1 MHRERGVREN
11 PHPQQIVGNGTTR
24 AYRFRMRLSVLPA
37 FVLVSALCACA
48 LSSEDEPQSDDAV
61 TDADLTQATATRL
74 GVPLAVLEASFFFK
88 PSSIDQSGL
97 GVVLGERAA
106 FASGSGSQSLP
117 AMTTLDHKPFARLFG
132 SGVDLGPEAYFGAFF
147 DYPSIK
153 QDGNPG
159 ERLVGKHAAPLLPV
173 TAMAKGKRCRVLGAA
188 FDMYSSAAPKLM
200 SLAATIDS
208 VSPTLQNGAVV
219 SYTVVAKTR
228 TSTGGEGSL
237 LVCDGKLAGI
247 SAGAGS
253 QGTYF
258 EFHSVDPGLVKA
270 FERAR
275 DGGVAECKR
284 RNRCD

>member
-1 MHRERGVREN
+1 MRSLAPLFGRF
-11 PHPQQIVGNGTTR
+11 VG
-24 AYRFRMRLSVLPA
+24 
-37 FVLVSALCACA
+37 SALLLSALGACA
-48 LSSEDEPQSDDAV
+48 ISSDDEPQGDDAV

-88 PSSIDQSGL
+88 PSGMDQSGL
-97 GVVLGERAA
+97 GVVLGDRAA
-106 FASGSGSQSLP
+106 FAAGSGSQSLP
-117 AMTTLDHKPFARLFG
+117 AMTTLDHKPFARLFA

-153 QDGNPG
+153 QQGNAG
-159 ERLVGKHAAPLLPV
+159 ERLTGKRAAPLLPPA
-173 TAMAKGKRCRVLGAA
+173 AMAKGMRCRVLGAA

-208 VSPTLQNGAVV
+208 VQPSVQNGAVV

-228 TSTGGEGSL
+228 TSSGGEGSL

-275 DGGVAECKR
+275 DSGVTECKR

>member
-1 MHRERGVREN
+1 
-11 PHPQQIVGNGTTR
+11 
-24 AYRFRMRLSVLPA
+24 MRLSSLATV
-37 FVLVSALCACA
+37 VLVSALCACA
-48 LSSEDEPQSDDAV
+48 ASSEDEPQGDDAV

-74 GVPLAVLEASFFFK
+74 GVPLAILESSFFFK

-97 GVVLGERAA
+97 GVVVGERAA

-117 AMTTLDHKPFARLFG
+117 SMTTLDHKPFARLFG

-153 QDGNPG
+153 REGNAG
-159 ERLVGKHAAPLLPV
+159 ERLIGKRPAPLLPPA
-173 TAMAKGKRCRVLGAA
+173 AMAKGKRCRVLGAA

-208 VSPTLQNGAVV
+208 VSPTLERGEVV

-228 TSTGGEGSL
+228 TSSGGEGSL

-247 SAGAGS
+247 AAGAGS

-258 EFHSVDPGLVKA
+258 EFHSVDAGLVKA

-275 DGGVAECKR
+275 DAGLSECKR